1 MYTLISRCDGQ
12 HTSSQQNIQKDK
24 LGYNMDALRQ
34 SANANTTTDNGVFSF
49 SNAQTCVGDRA
60 KSDQYIFCGH
70 INAQLTHLTV
80 CFG

>member
-34 SANANTTTDNGVFSF
+34 SANANTTTDNGVFPF
-49 SNAQTCVGDRA
+49 QMHRHAWATEPKVTNA
-60 KSDQYIFCGH
+60 IFCGH